1 MLQHTRAP
9 IYTVSHYIAYLRR
22 FVADTAGSRS
32 SSGTKDKKEKG
43 SRESPAER
51 RGAAPDSI
59 DPLSYF
65 LRKLKLDLKV
75 SYDRWAAVF
84 VCWGGGEC
92 VCVCVCVCVLSL
104 IHI

>member
-1 MLQHTRAP
+1 MQHTRAP

-22 FVADTAGSRS
+22 FVSDTAGSRAS
-32 SSGTKDKKEKG
+32 CTAKEKKEKG

-51 RGAAPDSI
+51 RGAAPDAI

-75 SYDRWAAVF
+75 SYDR
-84 VCWGGGEC
+84 
-92 VCVCVCVCVLSL
+92 
-104 IHI
+104 